1 MFTEIDHRG
10 EIFNRKL
17 KSIIQKERKI
27 VHDLRENISKWEE
40 ETIAFSAASNL
51 SIFTVREYL
60 FSCGHRNKK
69 KNDRPTNCPI
79 LVVIHRR
86 VSKSSK
92 SKEETAFLQLRNCR
106 YLPFF
111 EKRPFINEWLIWQA
125 CSIPSIFR
133 RNRGFATSKLS
144 NFYLREYFS
153 QIFFFLFILD
163 ADSNFE
169 LDKRIIY
176 HILV

>member
-1 MFTEIDHRG
+1 MIIEEKFLIEKIKIYYYKKKEKSFTISAR
-10 EIFNRKL
+10 IFL
-17 KSIIQKERKI
+17 
-27 VHDLRENISKWEE
+27 KWEE

-111 EKRPFINEWLIWQA
+111 EKRLAIYKRMINLTSLLDSFYISSKSRFCNVKTLEFL
-125 CSIPSIFR
+125 SSRIFLA
-133 RNRGFATSKLS
+133 N
-144 NFYLREYFS
+144 
-153 QIFFFLFILD
+153 FFLFIYFRCR
-163 ADSNFE
+163 FE
-169 LDKRIIY
+169 FRTR
-176 HILV
+176 